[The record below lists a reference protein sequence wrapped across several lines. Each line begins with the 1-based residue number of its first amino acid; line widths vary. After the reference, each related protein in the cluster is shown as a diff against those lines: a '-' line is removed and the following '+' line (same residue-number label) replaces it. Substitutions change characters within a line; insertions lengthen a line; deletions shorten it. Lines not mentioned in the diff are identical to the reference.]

1 MPVTARLSKLFYDRL
16 GEEIAQE
23 LVDWFNSV
31 DATYRANL
39 RELNELNFGRFDAKL
54 EQRVATLDAKFGERL
69 AELRAQLSEELRNEI
84 KVSLS
89 PLETRMT
96 ALETKMTAF
105 QVDLEG
111 RTQSLRTE
119 IERSKSSLIFWMFG
133 FWAPTAFA
141 MIGLFLKG

>member
-69 AELRAQLSEELRNEI
+69 AELRAQLREELRDEI
-84 KVSLS
+84 KASIS
-89 PLETRMT
+89 P
-96 ALETKMTAF
+96 LETKMTAF
-105 QVDLEG
+105 QVDLVG

-119 IERSKSSLIFWMFG
+119 IERSKFSLIIWMFG
-133 FWAPTAFA
+133 FWAPTALA

>member
-39 RELNELNFGRFDAKL
+39 RELNELNFGRFDAK
-54 EQRVATLDAKFGERL
+54 VGERL

-84 KVSLS
+84 KASLS

-119 IERSKSSLIFWMFG
+119 IERAKFSLIVWMFG
-133 FWAPTAFA
+133 FWAPTALA